1 MRLLPASYH
10 PGMAS
15 WFDSH
20 FVDSGRLPLFLCF
33 AAFVVTF
40 ITTRVIT
47 RMIRADR
54 GPFKDDVTS
63 SGTHIHHSVP
73 GIILLI
79 TGAYIGV
86 AAQSDTG
93 WSIASALLVGVGS
106 SLVLDEFALILH
118 LQDVYWSNEGRISVE
133 MVSLAVGALGLVLVG
148 LDPFSVDE
156 SVAGSQ
162 VLATVIVLAVNIPA
176 IVVCVDKGKFKLAL
190 FGAFIPFVAI
200 VGALRLA
207 RPDSRWA
214 RRRYDDEARAAADAR
229 MRRYDARF
237 GPATD
242 WILDFVAGRP
252 SKPDPAPPAP
262 VAQADRSA

>member
-1 MRLLPASYH
+1 MS
-10 PGMAS
+10 S
-15 WFDSH
+15 WLEDDL
-20 FVDSGRLPLFLCF
+20 VDAGRLPLFLCF
-33 AAFVVTF
+33 LAFLVTF

-54 GPFKDDVTS
+54 GPFKDNVTAG
-63 SGTHIHHSVP
+63 GTHIHHSVP

-79 TGAYIGV
+79 TGAFMGV
-86 AAQSDTG
+86 AAQSATG
-93 WSIASALLVGVGS
+93 WSIVSALLVGVGS

-148 LDPFSVDE
+148 LNPFSVDA
-156 SVAGSQ
+156 SVGGNQ
-162 VLATVIVLAVNIPA
+162 ILVTVVVLAVNIPA

-190 FGAFIPFVAI
+190 FGAFIPFVAL

-207 RPDSRWA
+207 RPNSRWA
-214 RRRYDDEARAAADAR
+214 RHRYHAEKQAKAAARTAR
-229 MRRYDARF
+229 DDARF

-252 SKPDPAPPAP
+252 SKPDPPPVGATP
-262 VAQADRSA
+262 SA